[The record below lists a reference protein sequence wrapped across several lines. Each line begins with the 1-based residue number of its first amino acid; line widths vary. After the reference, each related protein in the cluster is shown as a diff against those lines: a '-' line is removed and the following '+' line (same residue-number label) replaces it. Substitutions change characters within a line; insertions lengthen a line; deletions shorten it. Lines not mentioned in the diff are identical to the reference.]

1 VKKNYKMKKTISMK
15 QFISEF
21 GNDFS
26 KHMKQRL
33 LELEERCVLTR
44 KEDENRLDLKH
55 VEHIK
60 YNCCHSQHDDS
71 NDCQK
76 EYAYG
81 QLVMND
87 GSLYFSEKCVE
98 SPDVMQAPVVNAI
111 YNSLDDED
119 VFCDSDIKAKKVDDS
134 NIDYVMDKILNAC
147 PEVSKEYLKII
158 SKYR

>member
-33 LELEERCVLTR
+33 LDLEVRCVLTR
-44 KEDENRLDLKH
+44 KDDDYRLELKH
-55 VEHIK
+55 VEHTK
-60 YNCCHSQHDDS
+60 Y
-71 NDCQK
+71 DCYNNLHNNFNAEQK

-87 GSLYFSEKCVE
+87 GKLYFSEKCSE
-98 SPDVMQAPVVNAI
+98 SDDVMQAPIVNSI
-111 YNSLDDED
+111 YNSLNDED
-119 VFCDSDIKAKKVDDS
+119 VFYDSDVKAKKVDDS
-134 NIDYVMDKILNAC
+134 NIDYVMDNILKAC
-147 PEVSKEYLKII
+147 PEVSEEYLKII